1 MKKEKLGAFIDAIY
15 AITITICII
24 NLKKPDTMT

>member
-24 NLKKPDTMT
+24 NLKNPTP